1 MTSASWLIHQAGM
14 KPPVEFVRQVLDSLD
29 ASEAEFDMDEWGA
42 EEAAEARARDES
54 QWKDAPEYEMAQ
66 RRKIALAEL
75 REQYLVV
82 LPLNARYAALISTV
96 AGMEW
101 LVRFLDAAHRRNA
114 VEFVRKGGGW
124 TEADAGGLRNVE
136 RLIRESPNESAA
148 EILGRF
154 AGGKQSP
161 EWGVFRD
168 LCAVRNAV
176 THCAGCVGDARKPKP
191 LRAAAE
197 RLRGVHIKR
206 SVEVEG
212 KEKGVPSYDFQM
224 PMRREQVWIERD
236 ALRPLVEQTLRFLEG
251 VHEAHFGPSGAD
263 GNAPASGAN

>member
-1 MTSASWLIHQAGM
+1 MRSASWLIHQAGM
-14 KPPVEFVRQVLDSLD
+14 KPRAAFIRQVLNSLD
-29 ASEAEFDMDEWGA
+29 DSEDEFENEGDDAAWEVEW
-42 EEAAEARARDES
+42 
-54 QWKDAPEYEMAQ
+54 KNAPEYDMAQ
-66 RRKIALAEL
+66 KREIALAEL

-136 RLIRESPNESAA
+136 RLIRESPDESAA
-148 EILGRF
+148 EILARF
-154 AGGKQSP
+154 VGGKDKP

-176 THCAGCVGDARKPKP
+176 THCAGCVGLARKPKS
-191 LRAAAE
+191 LRDAAG
-197 RLRGVHIKR
+197 RLRGFSIGR
-206 SVEVEG
+206 SVEV
-212 KEKGVPSYDFQM
+212 KGEEILA

-236 ALRPLVEQTLRFLEG
+236 ALRPLIEQTLHFIES
-251 VHEAHFGPSGAD
+251 VHEAHFGPPGAD
-263 GNAPASGAN
+263 GDGDGPASGAN